1 MASRYQKLSPGLYI
15 RKGWGK
21 RQGFYLAAAPAVRLE
36 NNERGLLL
44 QHQQQLKHGVKQQG
58 ASFFV
63 KQENLP
69 SFLQLIHQLL
79 KERIDDFSIGFR
91 PSILKQLPQ
100 DDGVSIATTNKDL
113 ENLSGQLKRL
123 TTERK
128 AEVAALKSQ
137 LAVKDKEIASLT
149 KDLIRARRQ
158 RQQIRIV
165 EMEQSVPEFKKQ
177 LAEFQRL
184 IDEGKTLASAKGIK
198 QESLYQDF
206 LKDNF
211 WMFGVQYISMESKQ
225 RSGRDT
231 IPDLLLQRT
240 DGFNDVVELENP
252 TDPLFV
258 VKANRPEQS
267 SALKEAL
274 AQTMD
279 YLDDYDIG
287 YQEDFYETGLDTYK
301 PKGIIVIGRS
311 GERNTE
317 RRRRQL
323 NSYLHGIEIWTYDDL
338 IHNAQQVINL
348 LERGPAK
355 TLAST
360 SPNKLA
366 VQLSRPT
373 SVTTRA
379 RQPVSKAKDSAPFKM
394 PKVTKRRQTLKAG
407 VRKK

>member
-1 MASRYQKLSPGLYI
+1 MASRYQKLSPGLII
-15 RKGWGK
+15 RKGSGK

-36 NNERGLLL
+36 TNERGLLL
-44 QHQQQLKHGVKQQG
+44 QHQQQLKQGVKQQG
-58 ASFFV
+58 ANFFV

-69 SFLQLIHQLL
+69 GFLQLIHQLL
-79 KERIDDFSIGFR
+79 KERIDDFSVGFR
-91 PSILKQLPQ
+91 PFILRQLPQ
-100 DDGVSIATTNKDL
+100 GDGVNIATTNKDL
-113 ENLSGQLKRL
+113 EKLSGQLKRL

-128 AEVAALKSQ
+128 SEVATLKSQ
-137 LAVKDKEIASLT
+137 LALKDKEIATLT
-149 KDLIRARRQ
+149 KDLTKARRQ

-184 IDEGKTLASAKGIK
+184 IDEGKALASVKGMK

-258 VKANRPEQS
+258 VKANRSEQS
-267 SALKEAL
+267 GALKEAL

-311 GERNTE
+311 GEKSAE

-348 LERGPAK
+348 LERGP
-355 TLAST
+355 
-360 SPNKLA
+360 
-366 VQLSRPT
+366 
-373 SVTTRA
+373 
-379 RQPVSKAKDSAPFKM
+379 SKAVIATPSSKLPVRVVPLSQVPKGDKQVSAKAKNNSPLKAIQA
-394 PKVTKRRQTLKAG
+394 TKGRRTLKRI